1 MKKHKQATQLI
12 QEDMETTRNPRI
24 VSQEQLQGELNYF
37 RAQQLLERMLDK
49 GLITEDEFNK
59 TTRLNRERFHPFLAE
74 IMPRIS

>member
-12 QEDMETTRNPRI
+12 QEDMEATRKPRI

-37 RAQQLLERMLDK
+37 RAQQLLERMLAK
-49 GLITEDEFNK
+49 GLITEHEFNK
-59 TTRLNRERFHPFLAE
+59 TTRLNREEFHPFLAE

>member
-12 QEDMETTRNPRI
+12 QEDMETERNPRT

-49 GLITEDEFNK
+49 GFITEDEFNK
-59 TTRLNRERFHPFLAE
+59 ITRLSREKFHPFLAE
-74 IMPRIS
+74 IMPLIS